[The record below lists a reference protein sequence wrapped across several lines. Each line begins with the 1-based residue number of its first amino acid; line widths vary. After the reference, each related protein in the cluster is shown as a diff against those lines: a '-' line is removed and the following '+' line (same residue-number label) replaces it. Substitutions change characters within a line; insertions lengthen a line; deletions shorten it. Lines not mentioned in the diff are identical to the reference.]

1 MSFIMPI
8 ELYEK
13 LSEKLGEETAL
24 EVVKVFEESQK
35 RVEELVVEE
44 TKKRKLELR
53 DELRKE
59 LATKE
64 DILLAKQEL
73 KGQIEVVE
81 QKIENLKQEI
91 KGEVKTVRQELETL
105 RQEIK
110 GEVKNVRHGLE
121 TLRQELKGE
130 IEVFRQEIK
139 GEIRSLKLTIYFVG
153 ALVVIMNKEFLEFL
167 SRIIFGVLR

>member
-1 MSFIMPI
+1 M
-8 ELYEK
+8 
-13 LSEKLGEETAL
+13 
-24 EVVKVFEESQK
+24 
-35 RVEELVVEE
+35 
-44 TKKRKLELR
+44 ELR

-81 QKIENLKQEI
+81 QKIEKLKQEI
-91 KGEVKTVRQELETL
+91 KGEVRTVRQEIET
-105 RQEIK
+105 
-110 GEVKNVRHGLE
+110 
-121 TLRQELKGE
+121 
-130 IEVFRQEIK
+130 FRQEIK
-139 GEIRSLKLTIYFVG
+139 GEIRSLKLAIYFVG